1 MKMLKTLVFSFMM
14 SGCVTIVKNECAEDT
29 FLDDEV
35 LFRKGDRVSISYE
48 DKYSFYKESCLTRG
62 KVLDI
67 VGWEKGI
74 LYYHVETACLDLEG
88 TNYVRR
94 SFKIP
99 QNLLH
104 KV

>member
-1 MKMLKTLVFSFMM
+1 MLKILPLMLFLS
-14 SGCVTIVKNECAEDT
+14 SCVTVVRNQCAEDT

-35 LFRKGDRVSISYE
+35 LFRRGERVSLLFE
-48 DKYSFYKESCLTRG
+48 EKYSFYKGSCLSRG
-62 KVLDI
+62 KIIDI
-67 VGWEKGI
+67 VGWEKGVV
-74 LYYHVETACLDLEG
+74 YYNVETACRDIDG

-99 QNLLH
+99 QNLLK